1 MLNYKNS
8 FFQTIRQKL
17 FLLQEHCKRNL
28 LQFIPCL
35 AFHSNKQSWMRPGK
49 KQASSCTGPAKVGS
63 QPAVAITI
71 SRTPDSRSKS
81 RSLQLLKLKLT
92 LLIHGMG
99 VPCLLSSFLPLPSF
113 LPFFPASGQPS
124 SQPCLISRFRD
135 SGESD
140 PLCTCPLYN
149 SPAEK
154 NV

>member
-92 LLIHGMG
+92 LLVHGMG

-113 LPFFPASGQPS
+113 LPFFSCFWSAFISALSNLQIQVLWWIRSSLYVPS
-124 SQPCLISRFRD
+124 L
-135 SGESD
+135 
-140 PLCTCPLYN
+140 
-149 SPAEK
+149 
-154 NV
+154 